1 MQDQQNTKDLSQ
13 QNAEKILV
21 VSAGH
26 HTRLGDILEY
36 ALAGTAFDS
45 VEVEA
50 FLNKSWNNRKLLFAL
65 SAGETAQDAGLHA
78 LCSHLRENTDFL
90 EGCVCAAIADN
101 SQGRLAHLDLHSLLL
116 AANQSG
122 ALVISRP
129 LIEGD
134 RELRFFSGG
143 KESPF
148 ERYREQAR
156 FLVERLIAVETT
168 EPEKRNLRLLTALES
183 GTAHDLRTLLSR
195 MAEFRCGELMEVD
208 EPYAP
213 VLLCENTQGL
223 PDEKTLSLLDGGG
236 KLRILLASPAMGG
249 DLYIA
254 CLIERACLTC
264 LTGNYALEPR
274 GVLLFEGLSAMEV
287 PMNRRETERV
297 KAALTQ

>member
-1 MQDQQNTKDLSQ
+1 MQDQRNTKDLSQ
-13 QNAEKILV
+13 QNTEKILV

-50 FLNKSWNNRKLLFAL
+50 FLNKSWNNRKLLFVI
-65 SAGETAQDAGLHA
+65 SAEEASGNAQLHTLIA
-78 LCSHLRENTDFL
+78 SLREENNLL
-90 EGCVCAAIADN
+90 EGCVCAAIAD
-101 SQGRLAHLDLHSLLL
+101 SAQRRLAHLDLHSLLL

-183 GTAHDLRTLLSR
+183 GTAHDWRTLLSR
-195 MAEFRCGELMEVD
+195 MTGLRCGELMDVD

-236 KLRILLASPAMGG
+236 KLRIFLASPAMGS

-254 CLIERACLTC
+254 CLIERACLT
-264 LTGNYALEPR
+264 GNYALVPR
-274 GVLLFEGLSAMEV
+274 GVLVFEGISAMEV

-297 KAALTQ
+297 KAALTL